1 MEEGPGKQKRKQME
15 EGIRWKRELERHRKG
30 EREEERVS
38 EREKDTQREK
48 LSAVYRQGI
57 LRRET
62 SYKGIWKKKRNES
75 EKGPWKKEKKST
87 RCLYCIDL
95 KLAVVKKRRKR
106 KREGGLASSM
116 REQVI
121 SCVSMIVIAHPGP
134 GTDISQRAACIG
146 VSGWQSVQ
154 RPVRGPGVRITQTY
168 HWLDQND

>member
-62 SYKGIWKKKRNES
+62 SYKGIWKKKEMKVK
-75 EKGPWKKEKKST
+75 KGHEKKKRNLQDAST
-87 RCLYCIDL
+87 
-95 KLAVVKKRRKR
+95 V
-106 KREGGLASSM
+106 
-116 REQVI
+116 
-121 SCVSMIVIAHPGP
+121 
-134 GTDISQRAACIG
+134 
-146 VSGWQSVQ
+146 
-154 RPVRGPGVRITQTY
+154 
-168 HWLDQND
+168 